1 MPRGIGEKKRKIEV
15 EILAFPASIL
25 NNLSINFHAQLYL
38 HHQRK

>member
-15 EILAFPASIL
+15 EILAFPASVP
-25 NNLSINFHAQLYL
+25 NNFSISFHTQLYL